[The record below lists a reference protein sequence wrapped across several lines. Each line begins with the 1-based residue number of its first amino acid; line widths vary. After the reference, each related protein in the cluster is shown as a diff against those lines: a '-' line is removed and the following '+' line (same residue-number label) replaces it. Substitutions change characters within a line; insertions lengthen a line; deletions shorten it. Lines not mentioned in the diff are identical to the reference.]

1 MDPKEWVKI
10 KAYHPIVPIVAQ
22 IAIGIQITHVNGVG
36 SIKFEKN
43 KQSSS
48 YNSKQLFA

>member
-22 IAIGIQITHVNGVG
+22 IAIGIQITHINGVG
-36 SIKFEKN
+36 IKFGKYETI
-43 KQSSS
+43 
-48 YNSKQLFA
+48 